1 MEGSVSHH
9 HQSRRRIMKKKTR
22 NRLVMTVLMLGLA
35 LLWIFPVSALSETEK
50 PVYKIGGLFSITGP
64 SSFLGDPEKKSM
76 ELAIEQINAA
86 GGINGHMLAAVI
98 YDDEGDPS
106 KAVNA
111 ASKLIESD
119 KVIAIVGPSLTPTTL
134 AVMPMIQK
142 AQIPFISCAAGNK
155 IVQPVDPWVFKTA
168 QSDILA
174 VAAIYTHMKA
184 QHIKKIGILTVA
196 NAFGESGKEQLI
208 NQAPQFG
215 LTIVKAESFGDKDT
229 DMTAQIT
236 KIRQENPDAI
246 ICWGTNPGPAVIAKN
261 IQQLGVTIP
270 LYQSHGVASPK
281 FIELAGPA
289 AEGILL
295 PTGKILVTDLLPDTD
310 PQKKVLTDYIV
321 AYESKYKLPVSGF
334 GGYAYDAIQILAKAL
349 VGTGG
354 DKEKIRQ
361 NIENLKNHVGIS
373 GIFNFS
379 PTEHNGLG
387 SEAFVMVRIKNNK
400 WELIQ

>member
-1 MEGSVSHH
+1 M
-9 HQSRRRIMKKKTR
+9 MKT
-22 NRLVMTVLMLGLA
+22 NRFRLLMIA
-35 LLWIFPVSALSETEK
+35 LSLFIAASLLIPTSALSETEK
-50 PVYKIGGLFSITGP
+50 TPYKIGGIFSITGP
-64 SSFLGDPEKKSM
+64 TSFLGDPEKKSM
-76 ELAIEQINAA
+76 ELAVDQINKA
-86 GGINGHMLAAVI
+86 GGINGHMLEAVI

-134 AVMPMIQK
+134 AVMPMVQK

-174 VAAIYTHMKA
+174 VAAIYAHLKSPNF
-184 QHIKKIGILTVA
+184 KKIGLLTVA
-196 NAFGESGKEQLI
+196 NAFGESGKEQLM
-208 NQAPQFG
+208 NQAAQFG
-215 LTIVKAESFGDKDT
+215 LTVVKAETFGDKDT

-236 KIRQENPDAI
+236 KIRQDNPDAI
-246 ICWGTNPGPAVIAKN
+246 VCWGTNPGPAVVAKN
-261 IQQLGVTIP
+261 IQQLGITIP

-289 AEGILL
+289 AEGIIL
-295 PTGKILVTDLLPDTD
+295 PTGKILVTNLIPDSD
-310 PQKKVLTDYIV
+310 PQKKTLIDYTT

-349 VGTGG
+349 DGSDG

-361 NIENLKNHVGIS
+361 GIENLKGHVGIS

-387 SEAFVMVRIKNNK
+387 SDAFVMVRIKNGK
-400 WELIQ
+400 WELVK

>member
-1 MEGSVSHH
+1 MRTKKIRLLFTALTLLIAATFLIPSSV
-9 HQSRRRIMKKKTR
+9 
-22 NRLVMTVLMLGLA
+22 
-35 LLWIFPVSALSETEK
+35 LSETEK
-50 PVYKIGGLFSITGP
+50 PSYKIGGLFSITGP
-64 SSFLGDPEKKSM
+64 TSFLGDPEKKSM
-76 ELAIEQINAA
+76 ELAVEQINKA
-86 GGINGHMLAAVI
+86 GGINGHMLEAVI

-134 AVMPMIQK
+134 AVMPMVQK

-174 VAAIYTHMKA
+174 VAAIYAHLKS
-184 QHIKKIGILTVA
+184 QNFKKIGLLTVA
-196 NAFGESGKEQLI
+196 NAFGESGKEQLV
-208 NQAPQFG
+208 NQAAPFG
-215 LTIVKAESFGDKDT
+215 LTVVKAETFGDKDT

-236 KIRQENPDAI
+236 KIRQDNPDAI
-246 ICWGTNPGPAVIAKN
+246 VCWGTNPGPAVVAKN
-261 IQQLGVTIP
+261 IQQLGITIP

-281 FIELAGPA
+281 FIELAGTA
-289 AEGILL
+289 AEGIIL
-295 PTGKILVTDLLPDTD
+295 PTGKILVTSLLPDTD
-310 PQKKVLTDYIV
+310 PQKKVLMDYTA
-321 AYESKYKLPVSGF
+321 AYDAMFKTPVSGF
-334 GGYAYDAIQILAKAL
+334 GGYSYDAIQILAKAL
-349 VGTGG
+349 NGSDG

-361 NIENLKNHVGIS
+361 GIENLKGHVGIS

-387 SEAFVMVRIKNNK
+387 SDAFVMVKIKNGK
-400 WELIQ
+400 WELIE